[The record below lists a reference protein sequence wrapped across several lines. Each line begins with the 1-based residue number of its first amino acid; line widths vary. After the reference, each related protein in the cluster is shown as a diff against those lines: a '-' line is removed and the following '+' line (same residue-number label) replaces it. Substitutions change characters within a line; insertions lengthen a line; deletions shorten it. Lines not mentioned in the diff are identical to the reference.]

1 MHGWVD
7 VKSCFPHATH
17 FGAGALCARGA
28 LLSSDDPWV
37 GPKRTEVARERS
49 PFSRTQSL
57 IHILSCLHSSY
68 RDDVVSQHMHFH
80 IRILENDLQ
89 HIRN

>member
-1 MHGWVD
+1 MVLALQPKHT
-7 VKSCFPHATH
+7 KSAAEKPI
-17 FGAGALCARGA
+17 
-28 LLSSDDPWV
+28 LSY
-37 GPKRTEVARERS
+37 TL
-49 PFSRTQSL
+49 SRTHSL
-57 IHILSCLHSSY
+57 VHILSCLHSSY